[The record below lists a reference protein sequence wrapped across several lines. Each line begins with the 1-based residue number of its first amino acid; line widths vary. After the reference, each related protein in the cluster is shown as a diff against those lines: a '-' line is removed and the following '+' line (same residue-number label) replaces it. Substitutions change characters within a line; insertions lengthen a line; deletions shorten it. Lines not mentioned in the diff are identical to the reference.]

1 MKRIRKDMEY
11 LKDTI
16 ENINKIDTS
25 RTIHPTTEEQCIFSF
40 QAYMRHLQ
48 KMTTYRATKQIST
61 MSKSIIEQ
69 TTFLIHNAIN

>member
-1 MKRIRKDMEY
+1 MKKIRKDMEY
-11 LKDTI
+11 LKDMT

-25 RTIHPTTEEQCIFSF
+25 RTLHPTNEEQCIYSF

-61 MSKSIIEQ
+61 MSKSIIKQ
-69 TTFLIHNAIN
+69 TTLLIHNAIN